1 MSHKLT
7 DYEAFEISSVSNR
20 RLLRQEELILEVTEA
35 LSQALKQGGITKKDL
50 ADRLGKTKGFV
61 SQLLAGGRNLT
72 LRTIADIAEALDC
85 RIRIQCE
92 NLRHRED
99 ETRVSLKA
107 YCGVR
112 HLWSLPVQPVIL
124 EAIAAKKTEPY
135 KATPVSFLRAA
146 A

>member
-35 LSQALKQGGITKKDL
+35 LSQALKKEDITKKDL
-50 ADRLGKTKGFV
+50 ADRLGKSKGFV

-72 LRTIADIAEALDC
+72 LRTIADVADALDC

-99 ETRVSLKA
+99 ETIVSLNA
-107 YCGVR
+107 YGGFR
-112 HLWSLPVQPVIL
+112 HCRWLDQPVIL
-124 EAIAAKKTEPY
+124 KAVPAKKTEPCEP
-135 KATPVSFLRAA
+135 TPGGLWRTAA
-146 A
+146 

>member
-35 LSQALKQGGITKKDL
+35 LSQALKKEGINKKDL
-50 ADRLGKTKGFV
+50 ADRLGRTKGFV

-72 LRTIADIAEALDC
+72 LRTIADVADALDC
-85 RIRIQCE
+85 CIRIQCE
-92 NLRHRED
+92 NSRHREE
-99 ETRVSLKA
+99 ETRVPLHA
-107 YCGVR
+107 YGVFSP
-112 HLWSLPVQPVIL
+112 WSLPVQPVIL